1 MDKLVL
7 YCKSYSNDVD
17 RVKILLDSINT
28 FNKDKLPFY
37 ISTPKKDRQLF
48 ESKLGIKGWNW
59 IADEEIDIEG
69 TGWKN
74 QQVIKSQFW
83 KNFIFYIQNV

>member
-37 ISTPKKDRQLF
+37 ISTPKYTNPR
-48 ESKLGIKGWNW
+48 LGLQTSPHPGCV
-59 IADEEIDIEG
+59 A
-69 TGWKN
+69 
-74 QQVIKSQFW
+74 S
-83 KNFIFYIQNV
+83 